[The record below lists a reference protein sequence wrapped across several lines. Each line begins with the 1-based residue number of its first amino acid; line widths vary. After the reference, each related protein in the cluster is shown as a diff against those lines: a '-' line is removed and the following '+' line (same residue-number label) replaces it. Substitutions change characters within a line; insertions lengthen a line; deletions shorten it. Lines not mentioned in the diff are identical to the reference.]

1 MSTRSPD
8 AVEERPTLMPTCLP
22 PHERGA
28 AMVSVVGESFHQ
40 QALEAICGRR
50 NGERIFHSCEATLV
64 VELHNEHDANA
75 IRVDVAGRP
84 VGHLSRAD
92 AAAYRS
98 LLVELREAG
107 YEAMCPAF
115 IAGRAADDP
124 HATTTNLGVFLNM
137 ADPARCRAA
146 LRL

>member
-1 MSTRSPD
+1 MSTRTPD

-22 PHERGA
+22 QRERGA
-28 AMVSVVGESFHQ
+28 AMVSVMGESFYQ
-40 QALEAICGRR
+40 RALEAICGRR

-64 VELHNEHDANA
+64 VELHHEHDANA
-75 IRVDVAGRP
+75 IRIDIAGRP

-98 LLVELREAG
+98 LLVKLREAG

-124 HATTTNLGVFLNM
+124 DAATTNLGVFLNL
-137 ADPARCRAA
+137 ADAARCRTM
-146 LRL
+146 LGL